1 MKQPL
6 STRQEDIDELQ
17 SIMLY
22 HGLTEF
28 KQLLRSAYFRAS
40 DHMEDLNR
48 VSSAEYREE
57 ANRIE
62 TKEYL

>member
-1 MKQPL
+1 MKQSL

-17 SIMLY
+17 SIMHY
-22 HGLTEF
+22 HGLAEF

-40 DHMEDLNR
+40 DDMEDLNK
-48 VSSAEYREE
+48 VSSEEYREE

-62 TKEYL
+62 TEEYL